1 MKILLLLFVLHTAF
15 SDDFGKSYMKH
26 ARLCREWTCINN
38 KLGLNDSLP
47 PRDQYRQVLKG
58 ILPEAWHGAVEP
70 TLEGCYVNRTRR
82 YTNTCPGQ
90 ALLQCTVE
98 KLVENCPNAYWR
110 KNDGCSNV
118 SSLAGFKYMFSQGL
132 YENLEANLSYE
143 QRPPWFMK
151 YVSKPKKYFNSKCCD
166 LPELF
171 NDTTLTECGFTHVMH
186 YHRHSP
192 VRVVTLA
199 PEPNSESVSSD
210 TESTQSGDSIRV
222 VSLPPLPV
230 SDDSSDDP
238 LDCCDMSGFIRPS
251 WRSECDFRL
260 KWDPEARLTID
271 TTTVTTTEVPMTTTT
286 AKARLDVKVLPLSCV
301 QETCVFRKLNI
312 ITDSGTVDIDAF
324 SKMLNN
330 LTSEHPSW
338 SKAKARVV
346 TKCLTRPV
354 LNYDAEC
361 EINKVLACT
370 FDVLSENCP
379 TVKKNDPCKH
389 SSTIT
394 NDIVCQISSSKALF
408 NRHQFCDIPRLIKYD
423 TVLQECG
430 VSSISRLEYSTH
442 VVPVVKK
449 HEPVAGC
456 KKLTE
461 STTCLLSKMG
471 SLNKYKFMDYF
482 KMKANINDFTRTHTE
497 WLALHDAYISV
508 FTSMPM
514 YRNHCSSPKKLLNL
528 IDAMLMTCPLSARKS
543 SPKCYKMLNE
553 ISHSSIVNQNTTK
566 EQSEQMLN
574 QFHYIFFPPNTQ
586 QTVVRKTKVTKKYD
600 FGILD
605 NGNVPPVR
613 VIDVNP
619 TARPIKVLLPVY
631 QQMHSNFGP
640 FNLHGRGDS
649 VLRGGPGL
657 P

>member
-1 MKILLLLFVLHTAF
+1 MKTLLLLFVLHTAF
-15 SDDFGKSYMKH
+15 SDDFGKSYMKY

-38 KLGLNDSLP
+38 KLGLDDSLP
-47 PRDQYRQVLKG
+47 ARDQYRQVLKG

-70 TLEGCYVNRTRR
+70 ALEGCYVNRTRR

-98 KLVENCPNAYWR
+98 KLIESCPNAYWR

-151 YVSKPKKYFNSKCCD
+151 YYFNSKCCD

-171 NDTTLTECGFTHVMH
+171 NDTTLTECGFTQVMH

-199 PEPNSESVSSD
+199 PEQSTEPDAST
-210 TESTQSGDSIRV
+210 TESTQSGDLLRV
-222 VSLPPLPV
+222 VNLPPLQV
-230 SDDSSDDP
+230 NDDSTDDP
-238 LDCCDMSGFIRPS
+238 LDCCDMSGFIQPS

-260 KWDPEARLTID
+260 KWDPQARLTIENPA
-271 TTTVTTTEVPMTTTT
+271 VTTTPVPTTTTT
-286 AKARLDVKVLPLSCV
+286 AKPRLDVKVLPLTCT
-301 QETCVFRKLNI
+301 QETCVFRKLNV
-312 ITDSGTVDIDAF
+312 ITESGTVDVDAF
-324 SKMLNN
+324 SKILNN
-330 LTSEHPSW
+330 LTLEHPSW

-354 LNYDAEC
+354 TNYEAEC

-389 SSTIT
+389 SSTAT
-394 NDIVCQISSSKALF
+394 NDIVCQISSAKGLF
-408 NRHQFCDIPRLIKYD
+408 KNRHQFCDIPRLIKYD

-449 HEPVAGC
+449 HVPMAGC

-482 KMKANINDFTRTHTE
+482 KMKASINDFTSIHTE
-497 WLALHDAYISV
+497 WLALHDAYISA

-553 ISHSSIVNQNTTK
+553 ISHSSVANQNATK
-566 EQSEQMLN
+566 EQTEQMLN
-574 QFHYIFFPPNTQ
+574 QFHYIFFPPKSQ
-586 QTVVRKTKVTKKYD
+586 QVVVRKTKVAKKYD

-605 NGNVPPVR
+605 TGNVPPVR
-613 VIDVNP
+613 IIDVNP
-619 TARPIKVLLPVY
+619 TARPIRVLLPVY

-640 FNLHGRGDS
+640 LNLNGRRDS